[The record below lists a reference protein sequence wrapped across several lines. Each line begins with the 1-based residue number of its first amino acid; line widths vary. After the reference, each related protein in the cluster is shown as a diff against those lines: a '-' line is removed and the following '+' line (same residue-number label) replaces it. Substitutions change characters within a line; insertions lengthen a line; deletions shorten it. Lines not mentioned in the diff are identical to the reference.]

1 MSAPFCPVCGTKLKP
16 TPTKDGVK
24 LMCPRGHYETVGE
37 VKPIVERTVKEGTVA
52 VIEDVEEKITPMPTV
67 RVECPKCGN
76 NRAYWWLVQT
86 RGGDESSTQFY
97 KCTKCGYTWRLY
109 S

>member
-1 MSAPFCPVCGTKLKP
+1 MGVSFCPKCGTKLKA
-16 TPTKDGVK
+16 TPSGEKVV
-24 LMCPRGHYETVGE
+24 LRCPRGHYEVVSEARPITE
-37 VKPIVERTVKEGTVA
+37 KPVKEGTVS
-52 VIEDVEEKITPMPTV
+52 VIEDVEEKIMPMPTV
-67 RVECPKCGN
+67 KAECPKCGN